1 MKTVQSGP
9 QEKNMQRIS
18 LAYASDCNLALVVNS
33 RHVCTV
39 PVSGLSLDHSIW
51 FHENVD
57 FNQWHLFVQE
67 CVRSTQEKPLNIAR

>member
-1 MKTVQSGP
+1 
-9 QEKNMQRIS
+9 MQRIA
-18 LAYASDCNLALVVNS
+18 LAYASDVSLAFAFTI
-33 RHVCTV
+33 RHVNTV
-39 PVSGLSLDHSIW
+39 PLRTLSLDHSIW